1 MMVCLQWLEMAQVI
15 LHHLCKG
22 TGLENQSYYKYFLYL
37 GFVLMVLVISLGVLY
52 VPNSKGNYGFN
63 QQQTEREKRISVLR
77 KEITESIVEDQMK
90 LRVRNSFDL
99 RNMPFED
106 PKDKATKLEYILE
119 QSHKHGTI
127 LMRQKE
133 LYGVTE
139 LDAPESVA
147 KAKSTQSDFSIKVNA
162 LSESI
167 KNVTQKE

>member
-37 GFVLMVLVISLGVLY
+37 GFVLMVLVMSFGVLY

-106 PKDKATKLEYILE
+106 PKDKAAKLEYVLE
-119 QSHKHGTI
+119 ESIKNGTRLI
-127 LMRQKE
+127 RQKE
-133 LYGVTE
+133 KYGLTE
-139 LDAPESVA
+139 LDAPQSGA
-147 KAKSTQSDFSIKVNA
+147 KAESSRSDFKVKINA